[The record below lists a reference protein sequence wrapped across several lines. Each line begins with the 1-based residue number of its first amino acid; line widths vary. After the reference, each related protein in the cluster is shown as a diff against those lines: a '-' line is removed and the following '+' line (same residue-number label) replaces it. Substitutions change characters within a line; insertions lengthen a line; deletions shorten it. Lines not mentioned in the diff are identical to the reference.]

1 MTTRILDQAPLDTI
15 RQQIAQLERY
25 LGSSS
30 IEHHLL
36 HLIKLRVSQINGCAF
51 CMAMHT
57 RDLLNEGERAD
68 RIAVLP
74 AWRETDWF
82 SARER
87 AALAWAEAVT
97 TLPNREVPD
106 DVLAQAREVLNE
118 TELADLTLAVIT
130 INGWNRY
137 SIAYHVA
144 PAPFEVTVAEAVPLA

>member
-1 MTTRILDQAPLDTI
+1 MSTRIIDQAPLDAVT
-15 RQQIAQLERY
+15 QQIAQLERY
-25 LGSSS
+25 LRSSS
-30 IEHHLL
+30 IESHLL
-36 HLIKLRVSQINGCAF
+36 HLVKLRVSQINGCAF

-82 SARER
+82 SERER
-87 AALAWAEAVT
+87 AALAWSEAVT
-97 TLPNREVPD
+97 TLPNQEVPD
-106 DVLAQAREVLNE
+106 NVLAQARGVLNE

-144 PAPFEVTVAEAVPLA
+144 PTPFDVAVAEAVPLA

>member
-1 MTTRILDQAPLDTI
+1 MSTRILDQAPLDAV

-25 LGSSS
+25 LRSSS
-30 IEHHLL
+30 IESHLL
-36 HLIKLRVSQINGCAF
+36 HLVKLRVSQINGCAF

-57 RDLLNEGERAD
+57 RDLLDEGERVD

-82 SARER
+82 SERER
-87 AALAWAEAVT
+87 AALAWSEAVT

-106 DVLAQAREVLNE
+106 AVLAQARGALNE

-144 PAPFEVTVAEAVPLA
+144 PAPFDVAVAEAVPLA